1 MSCVRARW
9 ACNLSWVLI
18 CLGLSL
24 VGCALTNRPR
34 QTPQLMATPTGLAI
48 ASSTVTPAPAESEAT
63 PNPAQTS
70 GPATAPPSP
79 QTQPTQ
85 TPTRQPIL
93 PPTQTPLAEEQR
105 LIYARDGHIF
115 QGDYLGGQPSEV
127 VSLPPWEYW
136 SFHQGLLA
144 LARGPNVEVIDLQ
157 RGSYSAFRV
166 YTEAVDY
173 AEVHWGTGGKTLLH
187 AALLPDPAA
196 KTYGRNAELR
206 VLTPDD
212 GLEHGRVLIGD
223 VSGMDLLRYDEE
235 KGRASWIV
243 RDAEGAFAQIAHY
256 DLHTGQIVDTTPIQG
271 AGETSLSPD
280 GRYLLTERPADRG
293 TQWLIYDL
301 AAQETV
307 PPRAWKLPQNTHT
320 ISPVWSPDGHHLAF
334 ILREDNLNAQEA
346 SREPGV
352 WVLEM
357 ATLQAQKVLDDRAAS
372 STLAG
377 WTPDGQYIVGYHR
390 SDAQDSYVF
399 AVRPDGG
406 DRHILNLGAE
416 ALVLGWMP
424 TPKQAALP
432 RIALD
437 PWRARFLGT
446 AGDPAAMAGVVAQ
459 FVDAQ
464 GAEEDEALSRRV
476 REYLE
481 WAGWSLDPA
490 GPSIRRVA
498 EGLFAAQLPPLS
510 VYVLDSGTAY
520 PVATGQ
526 WIVDVRLEGDDLGL
540 IYAMLGADSRQPAT
554 VLLRRQR
561 AEADGWQ
568 VLWTPEGQRD
578 WIATDG
584 EIRFQGQGLGALQ
597 VMGSSFGLDTGEE
610 APFGECLACVHRR
623 LSATWRRNGDG
634 YVRQTMLPDGAP
646 LAAVYWE
653 MTLRTPYAVVYEC
666 LRRMRQG
673 LPAEELIADQH
684 VLAQIQELGLLVRA
698 QRLVPEEET
707 AGGLRFGRA
716 DGSVHL
722 LATVQQGRILRVERQ
737 E

>member
-9 ACNLSWVLI
+9 ACSLSWVLI

-70 GPATAPPSP
+70 VPATAPPSP

-85 TPTRQPIL
+85 TPTGRPIL
-93 PPTQTPLAEEQR
+93 PPTQTPVAKEQR

-196 KTYGRNAELR
+196 QTYGRNAELR

-212 GLEHGRVLIGD
+212 GLEHGRALIGD

-280 GRYLLTERPADRG
+280 GRYLLTERPADEG
-293 TQWLIYDL
+293 AQWLIYDL
-301 AAQETV
+301 AAQDTV

-357 ATLQAQKVLDDRAAS
+357 ATLQANKALDDRAAS

-406 DRHILNLGAE
+406 DRHILNLG
-416 ALVLGWMP
+416 
-424 TPKQAALP
+424 
-432 RIALD
+432 
-437 PWRARFLGT
+437 
-446 AGDPAAMAGVVAQ
+446 
-459 FVDAQ
+459 
-464 GAEEDEALSRRV
+464 
-476 REYLE
+476 
-481 WAGWSLDPA
+481 
-490 GPSIRRVA
+490 
-498 EGLFAAQLPPLS
+498 
-510 VYVLDSGTAY
+510 TAY

-540 IYAMLGADSRQPAT
+540 IYAMLGAGSRQPAT
-554 VLLRRQR
+554 VLLRRHR
-561 AEADGWQ
+561 AEAGGWQ

-634 YVRQTMLPDGAP
+634 YVRQTALPDGAP